1 MFNCPAPPLPSPS
14 PDTHARAD
22 LRVSWSKP
30 QDGAPPPQ
38 PHYVRNT
45 GDAAKNRDVHR
56 VNSVFDKSQPS
67 VPSDS
72 VWVTYP
78 KDKRTRRIID
88 STAALV
94 KA

>member
-1 MFNCPAPPLPSPS
+1 MHS
-14 PDTHARAD
+14 D

-56 VNSVFDKSQPS
+56 VNSVFDKTQPS
-67 VPSDS
+67 VSRPQ
-72 VWVTYP
+72 
-78 KDKRTRRIID
+78 
-88 STAALV
+88 LV
-94 KA
+94 VSLMHEIETLF

>member
-1 MFNCPAPPLPSPS
+1 M
-14 PDTHARAD
+14 
-22 LRVSWSKP
+22 SWSKP

-56 VNSVFDKSQPS
+56 VNSVFDKAQPS
-67 VPSDS
+67 VPPDA
-72 VWVTYP
+72 VWVTFP
-78 KDKRTRRIID
+78 RDRRTRKIID

-94 KA
+94 KAYVLCSVLQLFTPGLWFVF